1 LSNACACK
9 ADECSNAHVQSD
21 ADEIIHYEIEGSFV
35 RLTLNSTTKPD
46 IYCDATYVEVA
57 VLIAFFVV
65 SPVAVGALFAFARFA
80 DRNFR
85 DSMALEDERFPRGE
99 HRNRLR

>member
-1 LSNACACK
+1 
-9 ADECSNAHVQSD
+9 
-21 ADEIIHYEIEGSFV
+21 
-35 RLTLNSTTKPD
+35 
-46 IYCDATYVEVA
+46 VEVA

-80 DRNFR
+80 DRHFR